1 MFGDKKRF
9 VLLVNRRWGG
19 GAEDPLWRL
28 TGDPES
34 DQKPRCGHS
43 VITPLENVLSLVD
56 LSFALGPHCD
66 GKPVLKG
73 GFQSVIEKKV
83 N

>member
-9 VLLVNRRWGG
+9 AGDYWSIAGGVEVLRTH
-19 GAEDPLWRL
+19 LWRL

-34 DQKPRCGHS
+34 DQKPRCGHN

-66 GKPVLKG
+66 GKPVLTWG
-73 GFQSVIEKKV
+73 ISISH
-83 N
+83 

>member
-1 MFGDKKRF
+1 M
-9 VLLVNRRWGG
+9 
-19 GAEDPLWRL
+19 WRL

-43 VITPLENVLSLVD
+43 VITPSENVLSLVD